1 MCEDKQRAESESN
14 LAAVEEESPQHE
26 PQQRLMGWVEPKS
39 SATLTREQDT

>member
-26 PQQRLMGWVEPKS
+26 PQQRLGWVEPKS
-39 SATLTREQDT
+39 SATLTRGQDT